1 MPESEMPSV
10 AQPADGGAA
19 PAKERAAE
27 APESQAAEKAT
38 GSTQASA
45 GRATP
50 RYASA
55 TATSTVARTSQG
67 PGAKTSASVNKPT
80 RSSTS
85 VHRSTASTS
94 NIGHRSAPS
103 VGAAEDDQK
112 PSARSA
118 RRESAIVTGSAGVG
132 ADKKTGAS
140 ASAVTGRRS
149 TVGVG
154 AASPKPLGQRAKPGT
169 SDSPSATRTAGLTR
183 GTVSSNAA
191 ADARKRPS
199 APSIVTSATR
209 PSTRTSVR
217 SEAHID
223 SPKLLDEL
231 TSKLA
236 DKDKEIESLKVELT
250 SVETTVAELRHKL
263 EGESQQANDESKPEQ
278 QDAAE
283 GPKTDYDAVIRD
295 LEAQLLEKAEK
306 LRAVDAE
313 LAEAVRGKDQ
323 GGEALDSLQKELES
337 LRLESQEKL
346 KATEEQYEQTIRDYA
361 AQVEKLQASV
371 SEQSDSDTAAADLRS
386 TLEATVQSLQQQVD
400 ELTASKTELE
410 SIIHK
415 ICDLENEVLD
425 FKSRLAASEEAI
437 RAAEA
442 SAESGKALATKIQGD
457 LAQRDAELESA
468 RKAETELQ
476 GTDEEFSGLKAM
488 HDERLK
494 QVSQDYEN
502 EIESLRGDAF
512 FKRRFE
518 ELEQQ
523 HNELQTSVA
532 EDSEKHTQ
540 ALAQSEEGRLQA
552 LNALK
557 AKESE
562 HEEQLASI
570 RSLHTQELTAAKSEA
585 LDVHAK
591 ELDAIKSQ
599 YDEKLRLALADG
611 EASSAQ
617 YSKTLQTSHEKL
629 MEDLKRV
636 HEEERQQLLATH
648 EAHAAAAANQHATEL
663 AALRQ
668 ELEEAATQLESTK
681 SASQEDLESFKREL
695 QATHAAEIEKL
706 TAAHAE
712 VTNTL
717 KEDGLRLQQQL
728 EDLTAAHKQ
737 LEAALE
743 DSKAKNASLEEQLS
757 LQADTNAALE
767 ASLKA
772 AQEQMVAVQ
781 AEADDVGQ
789 QLALEKVERMTAL
802 AELDAVKRPDG
813 AAVNNLRAELA
824 ATTKT
829 FQDSLAAAK
838 ADLQACQAELK
849 TARDDFF
856 RMEQKYTAAR
866 ETFEI
871 TSKELEDLKT
881 QAQIKEKTAQA
892 DYNDLNDSM
901 TSLLEEANKKVKDSE
916 MSAEQLLKKLED
928 ADDRYEQLLAQLKIK
943 DAELAE
949 AEVRSPYP
957 RHFNPVTPLAQVAL
971 YKSNSAVNASAAV
984 DAAEGEEEHDHSSTA
999 LALLSKVRLTAK
1011 QVDTLDREMRDRN
1024 LQLLNSITDVKL
1036 SS

>member
-1 MPESEMPSV
+1 MPESEMASV

-19 PAKERAAE
+19 PVKERAAE
-27 APESQAAEKAT
+27 APESQPAEKAT
-38 GSTQASA
+38 GSAQASA

-67 PGAKTSASVNKPT
+67 PGAKTSASLNKPT

-154 AASPKPLGQRAKPGT
+154 AASPKPLAQRAKPG
-169 SDSPSATRTAGLTR
+169 SSESPAAARAAGLTR

-199 APSIVTSATR
+199 APSIVTSASR

-236 DKDKEIESLKVELT
+236 DKDKEIESLKVELS

-263 EGESQQANDESKPEQ
+263 EGESRQADDESRTEQ
-278 QDAAE
+278 QEGAPD

-306 LRAVDAE
+306 LRTVDAE

-371 SEQSDSDTAAADLRS
+371 ADQSESGTVAEDLRS
-386 TLEATVQSLQQQVD
+386 TLEATIQSLQQQVD
-400 ELTASKTELE
+400 ELTASKNELE
-410 SIIHK
+410 SIIQSVTSERDALTSK
-415 ICDLENEVLD
+415 ISDLENEVSD
-425 FKSRLAASEEAI
+425 FKFRLAASEEAI
-437 RAAEA
+437 RVAEA
-442 SAESGKALATKIQGD
+442 NAESDKALATKIQGD

-476 GTDEEFSGLKAM
+476 GTVADLKATLSAKDEEVSGLKAM

-518 ELEQQ
+518 ELELQ
-523 HNELQTSVA
+523 HNELQNSVA
-532 EDSEKHTQ
+532 EDSEKHAR
-540 ALAQSEEGRLQA
+540 ALAELEEGRLQA
-552 LNALK
+552 VNALK

-562 HEEQLASI
+562 HEEQLAGI
-570 RSLHTQELTAAKSEA
+570 RSLHAQELTAAKSEA
-585 LDVHAK
+585 LDAHAK
-591 ELDAIKSQ
+591 ELDSIKSQ

-611 EASSAQ
+611 EASSAE

-629 MEDLKRV
+629 MQDLKRV

-648 EAHAAAAANQHATEL
+648 EAHAAATANQHASEL
-663 AALRQ
+663 AALRK

-681 SASQEDLESFKREL
+681 SASRDEFEAFKRDL

-706 TAAHAE
+706 AAAHAE
-712 VTNTL
+712 ATNAL
-717 KEDGLRLQQQL
+717 KEDGLRVQQQL

-757 LQADTNAALE
+757 QQADTNAALE

-789 QLALEKVERMTAL
+789 QLALEKLERMTAL
-802 AELDAVKRPDG
+802 AELDAVKRPDA

-849 TARDDFF
+849 TARDDFR
-856 RMEQKYTAAR
+856 RMEEKYTAAR
-866 ETFEI
+866 ESYEI
-871 TSKELEDLKT
+871 TSRDLEELKM
-881 QAQIKEKTAQA
+881 QSQIKEKTAQA

-901 TSLLEEANKKVKDSE
+901 TALLEEANRKVKESE
-916 MSAEQLLKKLED
+916 LGAEQLLKKLED
-928 ADDRYEQLLAQLKIK
+928 ADDRYEQLLAQLRIK

-949 AEVRSPYP
+949 AE
-957 RHFNPVTPLAQVAL
+957 
-971 YKSNSAVNASAAV
+971 
-984 DAAEGEEEHDHSSTA
+984 
-999 LALLSKVRLTAK
+999 LSKVRLTAK

>member
-1 MPESEMPSV
+1 MPESEMASV

-19 PAKERAAE
+19 PTKEPAE
-27 APESQAAEKAT
+27 SHAAEKAT

-45 GRATP
+45 GRASA

-55 TATSTVARTSQG
+55 TATSTVART
-67 PGAKTSASVNKPT
+67 GARTSATVNKPT

-103 VGAAEDDQK
+103 VGGADDDQK
-112 PSARSA
+112 PTARSA

-132 ADKKTGAS
+132 ADKKTGPS
-140 ASAVTGRRS
+140 ASAVAARRS

-154 AASPKPLGQRAKPGT
+154 AASPKPVAQRAKPGT
-169 SDSPSATRTAGLTR
+169 SDSPSATRAAGVTR
-183 GTVSSNAA
+183 GTASSNAA

-199 APSIVTSATR
+199 APSIVTSASR

-250 SVETTVAELRHKL
+250 SFETTVAELRHKL
-263 EGESQQANDESKPEQ
+263 EGDGQQADDESKAEQ
-278 QDAAE
+278 QDAPDD
-283 GPKTDYDAVIRD
+283 PKTDYDAIIRD

-346 KATEEQYEQTIRDYA
+346 KATEDQYEQTIRDYA

-371 SEQSDSDTAAADLRS
+371 SDQSESDTAAADLRS

-400 ELTASKTELE
+400 ELTASKNELE
-410 SIIHK
+410 SIIESVK
-415 ICDLENEVLD
+415 SERDALTGKLSDLENEILE

-437 RAAEA
+437 KTAEA
-442 SAESGKALATKIQGD
+442 NAESDRALATKIQGD

-476 GTDEEFSGLKAM
+476 GTIADLKATLSAKDDEVSGLKAM

-518 ELEQQ
+518 ELEKQ
-523 HNELQTSVA
+523 HNELQTAMA
-532 EDSEKHTQ
+532 EDSEKHTK
-540 ALAQSEEGRLQA
+540 ALAESEEGRLQA
-552 LNALK
+552 VNALK

-585 LDVHAK
+585 LDVQAK
-591 ELDAIKSQ
+591 ELDSIKAQ
-599 YDEKLRLALADG
+599 YEEKLRLALADG
-611 EASSAQ
+611 EASSAE

-648 EAHAAAAANQHATEL
+648 ESHAAAIANQHASEL
-663 AALRQ
+663 AALRK
-668 ELEEAATQLESTK
+668 ELEEATTQLESTK
-681 SASQEDLESFKREL
+681 SASQEELESLKREL
-695 QATHAAEIEKL
+695 QATHAAEVEKVA
-706 TAAHAE
+706 AAHTEA
-712 VTNTL
+712 TNTL
-717 KEDGLRLQQQL
+717 KEEGLRVRQQL
-728 EDLTAAHKQ
+728 EDLMAAHKQ

-789 QLALEKVERMTAL
+789 QLALEKLERMTAL
-802 AELDAVKRPDG
+802 AELDAVKRPD
-813 AAVNNLRAELA
+813 AAAINNLRAELA

-849 TARDDFF
+849 TARDDFY
-856 RMEQKYTAAR
+856 RMEEKMQ
-866 ETFEI
+866 
-871 TSKELEDLKT
+871 S
-881 QAQIKEKTAQA
+881 QIKEKTAQA

-901 TSLLEEANKKVKDSE
+901 TALLEEANKKVKESE
-916 MSAEQLLKKLED
+916 MSAQQLLKKLED
-928 ADDRYEQLLAQLKIK
+928 ADDRYEHLLAQLKIK

-949 AEVRSPYP
+949 AE
-957 RHFNPVTPLAQVAL
+957 AQAAL
-971 YKSNSAVNASAAV
+971 YKSNRAVNANAAG
-984 DAAEGEEEHDHSSTA
+984 DAAEGEEENDHSSTA